1 MKKILSMLLASVMV
15 LSLATCANQPA
26 KENSSSQSSSE
37 QTASLETTYPVTI
50 TDALGREVTIEEEPE
65 RLVSG
70 YYITTSYLAAL
81 DLDEKL
87 VGIEAK
93 ADTRELYKL
102 AAPEL
107 PSLPNVGSLKQ
118 FNLETCVSTE
128 PDLVILSAKVPD
140 AVAKLEELGIP
151 VIAVNPESEKEFK
164 ETISMIGTACNVQER
179 ANELTESYDKA
190 IADLAAKLEGVEPAR
205 VYLGGNSAFLST
217 AGPAMFQDLLIRGAG
232 AENVASEITDTYWA
246 TVSYEQLLAWNP
258 DAIILAP
265 QAEYTVDDVLN
276 DPALADLDAVK
287 NGKVYAMPNVIESW
301 DSPIPSSYLGS
312 IWMASVLYPDAVS
325 TEDYTKACV
334 DFYQQFY
341 GFDASSVL

>member
-1 MKKILSMLLASVMV
+1 MNRGKMKKVLALMLTFIFVISATACGGATKFDAEAYVRGVMDANYKQKYDEYAKARGISEKDAKAEIEDTLDEQVDTELSGLEALGDFTEEEKQEYKDMLVKIDNLAKYEVKE
-15 LSLATCANQPA
+15 A
-26 KENSSSQSSSE
+26 KEDKDGNF
-37 QTASLETTYPVTI
+37 T
-50 TDALGREVTIEEEPE
+50 VTIE
-65 RLVSG
+65 V
-70 YYITTSYLAAL
+70 T
-81 DLDEKL
+81 
-87 VGIEAK
+87 
-93 ADTRELYKL
+93 
-102 AAPEL
+102 
-107 PSLPNVGSLKQ
+107 PSDVYQ
-118 FNLETCVSTE
+118 TLEDNST
-128 PDLVILSAKVPD
+128 
-140 AVAKLEELGIP
+140 AVA
-151 VIAVNPESEKEFK
+151 
-164 ETISMIGTACNVQER
+164 QEMMDQGQDV
-179 ANELTESYDKA
+179 SQ
-190 IADLAAKLEGVEPAR
+190 ADA
-205 VYLGGNSAFLST
+205 S
-217 AGPAMFQDLLIRGAG
+217 MFQDLLIRNAG